1 MARPLRIDFPG
12 AVWHLTSRGV
22 NDQMIFVDDDDRRLF
37 ISLLGQTV
45 RRFRWI
51 LIDYTLMGNHIHVIA
66 EMTEANVSRGM
77 KWLLQCYAQR
87 FNKRHGRRGH
97 LVQGRFWSGLI
108 SSDEYLEEVCRY
120 LTLNPVRAGLVK
132 NPADW
137 KWSSYRA
144 KIGLEPAPEWLSI
157 EPGLSRFG
165 PDLERARANYRQFVE
180 TLEPVT
186 NPWEKLVGQVFLG
199 GPEFIAKVRERI
211 EREQRSV
218 EHPKAQR
225 HVGRPRMPRI
235 VKVVAREN
243 RVPRASIRRN
253 RGGDLRSIAAHLGW
267 HEGKLMLREIADA
280 LGLRS
285 VGYVSS
291 MIRLCDEQAARDPDF
306 ANRLGRCRELIR
318 PAPPPKSRL
327 GEFVAKR

>member
-22 NDQMIFVDDDDRRLF
+22 NEQMLFVDDDDRRLF
-37 ISLLGQTV
+37 ITLIGRAV

-51 LIDYTLMGNHIHVIA
+51 LIDYTLMGNHVHVIA

-77 KWLLQCYAQR
+77 KWLLQCYAQQ

-97 LVQGRFWSGLI
+97 LVQGRFGGQLI
-108 SSDEYLEEVCRY
+108 SSDEYLKEVCRY
-120 LTLNPVRAGLVK
+120 VALNPVRAGLVK
-132 NPADW
+132 NPSDW

-144 KIGLEPAPEWLSI
+144 KIGLEPAPDWLSV

-165 PDLERARANYRQFVE
+165 SNLERARANYRQFVE
-180 TLEPVT
+180 TCEPVPS
-186 NPWEKLVGQVFLG
+186 PWEKLVGQVFLG

-218 EHPKAQR
+218 EHPKSQR

-235 VKVVAREN
+235 VKVVARQH
-243 RVPRASIRRN
+243 RVTPATIRRN
-253 RGGDLRSIAAHLGW
+253 RGGDLRAIAANLGW
-267 HEGKLMLREIADA
+267 HEGKLMLREIADS

-285 VGYVSS
+285 VGHVSS
-291 MIRLCDEQAARDPDF
+291 MIRRCDEQAARDPDF
-306 ANRLGRCRELIR
+306 AKRVGRCSALIR

-327 GEFVAKR
+327 GELVLNR